1 MTHWGMVEERLR
13 WVERAQWAV
22 YGGIS
27 EVSSE
32 NLIKKLCLRVSDFNV
47 YSVDVFI
54 ILGPEINQNKD
65 STEIIC

>member
-1 MTHWGMVEERLR
+1 M
-13 WVERAQWAV
+13 

-32 NLIKKLCLRVSDFNV
+32 NLIKNCLRVSDFNV
-47 YSVDVFI
+47 CSVDVFI